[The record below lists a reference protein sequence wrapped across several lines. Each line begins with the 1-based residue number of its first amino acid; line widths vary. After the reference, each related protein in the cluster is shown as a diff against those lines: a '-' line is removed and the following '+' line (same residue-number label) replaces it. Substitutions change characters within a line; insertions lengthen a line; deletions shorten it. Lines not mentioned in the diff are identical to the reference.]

1 MSLAKTP
8 PLMLSTS
15 RPVAPPLVA
24 NQRRLFVVEREA
36 LLLASEQT
44 NVENFDE
51 TVALAQLRDE
61 SPDDFA
67 DRVVRR
73 IGAAAHSAPFSEA
86 MLCASDTCE
95 PAALSARRLIAIAIA
110 AHAETTSSPP
120 ELVVV
125 ASASIS
131 RGARER
137 LLGLTDDLVLGMAGR
152 SLPVRLRFVATAA
165 PAAVLDV
172 SERDAHAHERFE
184 PSVRRC
190 VAPDVPQRERHR
202 LG

>member
-1 MSLAKTP
+1 MP
-8 PLMLSTS
+8 STS
-15 RPVAPPLVA
+15 RPAAPPLVG
-24 NQRRLFVVEREA
+24 NRRRLLVVEREA
-36 LLLASEQT
+36 LLLASEQASA
-44 NVENFDE
+44 ENFDE

-61 SPDDFA
+61 SPEDFA
-67 DRVVRR
+67 DRVARR

-95 PAALSARRLIAIAIA
+95 HAALSARRLIAIAIA
-110 AHAETTSSPP
+110 AHAEATSSPP

-131 RGARER
+131 RGARDR
-137 LLGLTDDLVLGMAGR
+137 LLELTDDLVLGAAGT

-165 PAAVLDV
+165 PAAALEV
-172 SERDAHAHERFE
+172 SERDARADERFD

-190 VAPDVPQRERHR
+190 IAPDVPQRERQR